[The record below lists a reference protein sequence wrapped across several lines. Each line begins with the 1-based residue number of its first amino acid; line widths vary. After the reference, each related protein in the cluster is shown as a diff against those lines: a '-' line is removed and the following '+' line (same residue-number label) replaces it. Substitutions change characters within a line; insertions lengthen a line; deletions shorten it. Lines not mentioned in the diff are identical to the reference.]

1 MKPNPLQSL
10 HRELVSNFVRKRIEA
25 LNAARSKLA
34 TSPRLPGKDV
44 DVSRCG
50 DECGSNAKCGDRGS
64 NSSTTADTAES
75 SCDTAQTNTEV
86 ASDAELVHMGCPI
99 CIACF
104 AGIQTNEQVLAWIPN
119 LNDQNERFSRSESEN
134 RRGVLDTHKK

>member
-10 HRELVSNFVRKRIEA
+10 DRELVSNFVRKRIEA

-34 TSPRLPGKDV
+34 TSPRLLGKDA

-50 DECGSNAKCGDRGS
+50 VECESNAKCCDRGS

-75 SCDTAQTNTEV
+75 SCDTAQTNTEI
-86 ASDAELVHMGCPI
+86 ASDVELVHMGCPI

-104 AGIQTNEQVLAWIPN
+104 AGIQTNEQVLH
-119 LNDQNERFSRSESEN
+119 L
-134 RRGVLDTHKK
+134 HKL

>member
-1 MKPNPLQSL
+1 M
-10 HRELVSNFVRKRIEA
+10 SNFVRKRIEA

-34 TSPRLPGKDV
+34 TSPRLLGKDV

-50 DECGSNAKCGDRGS
+50 DKCASDAKCGDRGS

-86 ASDAELVHMGCPI
+86 TSDGELVHMGCPI

-104 AGIQTNEQVLAWIPN
+104 AGIQTSEQVLAQIDFTRRRKLSFN
-119 LNDQNERFSRSESEN
+119 RS
-134 RRGVLDTHKK
+134 LCQ

>member
-1 MKPNPLQSL
+1 MKPNPNQSL
-10 HRELVSNFVRKRIEA
+10 DRELVSNFVRKRIEA

-44 DVSRCG
+44 NESRCG
-50 DECGSNAKCGDRGS
+50 DVCVSNEKCGDRGS

-75 SCDTAQTNTEV
+75 SCDTTHTNAEV
-86 ASDAELVHMGCPI
+86 SSDGELVHMGCPI

-104 AGIQTNEQVLAWIPN
+104 AGIQTNDQVLERNIFVTKLWNIPVK
-119 LNDQNERFSRSESEN
+119 SESP
-134 RRGVLDTHKK
+134 